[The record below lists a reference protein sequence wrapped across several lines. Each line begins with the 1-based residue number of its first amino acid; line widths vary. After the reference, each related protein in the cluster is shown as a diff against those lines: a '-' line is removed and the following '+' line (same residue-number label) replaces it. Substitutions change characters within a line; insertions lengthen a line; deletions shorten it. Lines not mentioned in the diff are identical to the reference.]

1 MTSLTASFSRADII
15 RVSVMS
21 FPFSGKFFDEAKL
34 VIKLQDENDN
44 SPAFQSKEYPLSVSE
59 DIEVGEQLV
68 QLC

>member
-1 MTSLTASFSRADII
+1 MVILWRHWPPAFHARILYA
-15 RVSVMS
+15 